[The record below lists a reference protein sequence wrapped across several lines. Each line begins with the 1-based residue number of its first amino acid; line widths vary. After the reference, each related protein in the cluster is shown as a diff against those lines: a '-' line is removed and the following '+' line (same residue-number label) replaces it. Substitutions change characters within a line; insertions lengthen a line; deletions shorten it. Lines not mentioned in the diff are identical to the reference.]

1 MPELKGGERLDLYLV
16 RLGWA
21 ASRRAARE
29 MVASGGVHVNG
40 RRYRKGELVGPGDH
54 VDVVAATPSA
64 TIAPNSD
71 LWVET
76 LYEDSAVLVVNKPG
90 LIPCHPLRPDERDTV
105 MNSVVAAYPETAIAG
120 DKPLEGGLVHRL
132 DNGTSGA
139 LIIARTNEA
148 FAMMRDAIRHGRV
161 VRRYQALALGSIDKP
176 CEIASPIAHHPK
188 NVRKM
193 VAIDLGHSEG
203 PMRPVDGGA
212 RHADGGIRHA
222 GGGMR
227 HIAGATRRYDN
238 GRPAATMVEPLE
250 HIGAFTLISVI
261 PRTGRRHQVRVH
273 LASMNHSLA
282 GDELYGGP
290 ALEGL
295 APGRFWLHLAHLGFD
310 SPAGG
315 RVEAEAPLPADLRA
329 ALERCAQVRRP
340 H

>member
-21 ASRRAARE
+21 ASGRAARE
-29 MVASGGVHVNG
+29 MVAGGGVHVNG

-71 LWVET
+71 LSVET
-76 LYEDSAVLVVNKPG
+76 LHEDSAVLVVNKPG

-120 DKPLEGGLVHRL
+120 ARTLEGGLVHRL

-148 FAMMRDAIRHGRV
+148 FAIMRDAIRHGRV
-161 VRRYQALALGSIDKP
+161 VRRYLALVVGSIDKP
-176 CEIASPIAHHPK
+176 WEIASPIAHHPK

-193 VAIDLGHSEG
+193 VAIDLGYSDG
-203 PMRPVDGGA
+203 PMRPVDGVA
-212 RHADGGIRHA
+212 RHADGGIRHFE
-222 GGGMR
+222 
-227 HIAGATRRYDN
+227 GATRRYGN

-250 HIGAFTLISVI
+250 HIGAFTLVSVLA
-261 PRTGRRHQVRVH
+261 RTGRRHQIRVH

-282 GDELYGGP
+282 GDALYGGP
-290 ALEGL
+290 PPRAPPPHALCGL
-295 APGRFWLHLAHLGFD
+295 IP
-310 SPAGG
+310 
-315 RVEAEAPLPADLRA
+315 
-329 ALERCAQVRRP
+329 
-340 H
+340 

>member
-29 MVASGGVHVNG
+29 MVASGGVRVNG
-40 RRYRKGELVGPGDH
+40 HRYRKGELVGPGDH

-71 LWVET
+71 LSVET
-76 LYEDSAVLVVNKPG
+76 LYEDSAVLVINKPG
-90 LIPCHPLRPDERDTV
+90 LIPCHPLRPDECDTV
-105 MNSVVAAYPETAIAG
+105 MNAVVAAYPETAIAG

-161 VRRYQALALGSIDKP
+161 VRRYQALAVGSIENP

-193 VAIDLGHSEG
+193 VAIDLGHTEVA
-203 PMRPVDGGA
+203 M
-212 RHADGGIRHA
+212 RHADG
-222 GGGMR
+222 
-227 HIAGATRRYDN
+227 N
-238 GRPAATMVEPLE
+238 GRPAATMVEPLK
-250 HIGAFTLISVI
+250 HVGAFTLVSVI
-261 PRTGRRHQVRVH
+261 PRTGRRHQIRVH

-329 ALERCAQVRRP
+329 ALERCAQVRRLR
-340 H
+340 